1 MKVLDIFRF
10 AWGAVA
16 GHRLRSALSALGV
29 GMGVAAVIL
38 LTSLGEGT
46 RAYIVGQFT
55 QFGTNLIGVNPGKV
69 KTFGVPGALGGT
81 TQKLTLDDAEALRRV
96 PGVLHLSPV
105 IVGRA
110 RVEAGGR
117 GRNVFVYG
125 ASHEAPATWRWG
137 VSQGTFL
144 PAIDPR
150 RQASYAVLGPRVARE
165 IFPGASPL
173 GQRVR
178 IGGRSFLVVGVMEA
192 KGHLLNFDLD
202 DSAYIPV
209 ASAMDLFNQ
218 IELNEIDVLAASS
231 EAVPGVA
238 EGIRAV
244 LKARHRGADDVTVTT
259 QKEMLDS
266 FGRIM
271 DIVATSVTAIAAI
284 SLLVGAIGI
293 LTIMW
298 ISVHERT
305 HEIGLLRALGL
316 TPGSVAG
323 IFLLES
329 TLLAGA
335 GGLGGLTAGYG
346 IAFLASAFVPAL
358 PLKTPPVAAAAA
370 LTMSLLVGL
379 LSGYLPARRAARM
392 DPVEALRAE

>member
-1 MKVLDIFRF
+1 MWMDHLRF
-10 AWGAVA
+10 SWGAVA

-55 QFGTNLIGVNPGKV
+55 QFGTNLVGVNPGNI
-69 KTFGVPGALGGT
+69 KTFGIPGALGGT

-110 RVEAGGR
+110 KVESGGR

-125 ASHEAPATWRWG
+125 ATHEAPVTWRWG

-144 PAIDPR
+144 PAIDPH
-150 RQASYAVLGPRVARE
+150 RQASYTVLGPRVARE
-165 IFPGASPL
+165 IFPGQSPL
-173 GQRVR
+173 GRRVR

-192 KGHLLNFDLD
+192 KGRLLNFDLD

-218 IELNEIDVLAASS
+218 IELNEIDILAASS
-231 EAVPGVA
+231 EAVPSVA
-238 EGIRAV
+238 EGIRAL
-244 LKARHRGADDVTVTT
+244 LKVRHRGQDDVTVTT

-316 TPGSVAG
+316 TPGAVARL
-323 IFLLES
+323 FLVES
-329 TLLAGA
+329 TLLSGA
-335 GGLGGLTAGYG
+335 GGLGGLAAGYG
-346 IAFLASAFVPAL
+346 IAILASVLVPAL
-358 PLKTPPVAAAAA
+358 PLKTPPTAAIAA
-370 LTMSLLVGL
+370 LAMSLLVGL
-379 LSGYLPARRAARM
+379 LSGYLPARRAASL

>member
-1 MKVLDIFRF
+1 MKFVDLLRF

-16 GHRLRSALSALGV
+16 GHRLRSGLSALGV
-29 GMGVAAVIL
+29 GMGVTAVIL

-46 RAYIVGQFT
+46 RSYIVGQFS
-55 QFGTNLIGVNPGKV
+55 QFGTNLIGVNPGKI
-69 KTFGVPGALGGT
+69 KTFGMPGALGGT
-81 TQKLTLDDAEALRRV
+81 TQKLTLEDAEALRRV

-105 IVGRA
+105 IIGRA

-117 GRNVFVYG
+117 GRSVFVYG
-125 ASHEAPATWRWG
+125 ATHEAPATWRWG
-137 VSQGTFL
+137 VSQGSFL
-144 PAIDPR
+144 PPLDSR
-150 RQASYAVLGPRVARE
+150 RQASYAVLGPKVARE
-165 IFPGASPL
+165 VFPGASPL

-209 ASAMDLFNQ
+209 ASAMDLFDQ
-218 IELNEIDVLAASS
+218 VELNEIDVLAASS
-231 EAVPGVA
+231 ESVPAVA
-238 EGIRAV
+238 EGIRTV
-244 LKARHRGADDVTVTT
+244 LKARHRGAEDVTVTT

-316 TPGSVAG
+316 TPGSVAR
-323 IFLLES
+323 IFLVES
-329 TLLAGA
+329 TLLSGA
-335 GGLGGLTAGYG
+335 GGLGGLAAGYG
-346 IAFLASAFVPAL
+346 IAFLATALVPSL
-358 PLKTPPVAAAAA
+358 PMKTPAGAAAAA
-370 LTMSLLVGL
+370 LGMSLLVGL
-379 LSGYLPARRAARM
+379 LSGYLPARRAAGL

>member
-1 MKVLDIFRF
+1 MKFVDLLRF
-10 AWGAVA
+10 SWGAVA

-81 TQKLTLDDAEALRRV
+81 TQKLTLDDAESLRRI

-137 VSQGTFL
+137 VSQGSFL

-165 IFPGASPL
+165 VFPGVSPL

-218 IELNEIDVLAASS
+218 VELNEIDVLAASS
-231 EAVPGVA
+231 EAVPAVA
-238 EGIRAV
+238 DGIRAV

-316 TPGSVAG
+316 TPDSVAG
-323 IFLLES
+323 LFLLES

-335 GGLGGLTAGYG
+335 GGLGGLGAGYG
-346 IAFLASAFVPAL
+346 IAFLASALVPAL

>member
-1 MKVLDIFRF
+1 MMFPDALRF
-10 AWGAVA
+10 SWGAIT
-16 GHRLRSALSALGV
+16 GHRLRSTLSALGV
-29 GMGVAAVIL
+29 GIGVAAVIL

-55 QFGTNLIGVNPGKV
+55 QFGTNLVGVNPGKV

-81 TQKLTLDDAEALRRV
+81 TQKLTLDDAEALRRI
-96 PGVLHLSPV
+96 PGVQHLSPV

-110 RVEAGGR
+110 RVESGGR
-117 GRNVFVYG
+117 GRSVFVYG
-125 ASHEAPATWRWG
+125 ATHEAPVTWRWG
-137 VSQGTFL
+137 VAQGTFL
-144 PAIDPR
+144 PAIDPH
-150 RQASYAVLGPRVARE
+150 RQASYAVLGPKVARE
-165 IFPGASPL
+165 VFPGESPL
-173 GQRVR
+173 GKRVR

-192 KGHLLNFDLD
+192 KGRLLNFDLD

-218 IELNEIDVLAASS
+218 VELNEIDVLVSSS
-231 EAVPGVA
+231 EKVPSVA
-238 EGIRAV
+238 EGIRTL
-244 LKARHRGADDVTVTT
+244 LKTRHRGQDDVTVTT

-316 TPGSVAG
+316 KPGAVAG
-323 IFLLES
+323 LFLVEA
-329 TLLAGA
+329 TLLSGA
-335 GGLGGLTAGYG
+335 GGVAGLGAGYG
-346 IAFLASAFVPAL
+346 VAFMASLLVPAL
-358 PLKTPPVAAAAA
+358 PLKTPPAAAAAA
-370 LTMSLLVGL
+370 LFMSLLVGL
-379 LSGYLPARRAARM
+379 LSGYLPARRAANL

>member
-1 MKVLDIFRF
+1 MKFVDLLRF

-16 GHRLRSALSALGV
+16 GHRLRSGLSALGV
-29 GMGVAAVIL
+29 GMGVTAVIL

-46 RAYIVGQFT
+46 RSYIVGQFS
-55 QFGTNLIGVNPGKV
+55 QFGTNLIGVNPGKI
-69 KTFGVPGALGGT
+69 KTFGMPGALGGT
-81 TQKLTLDDAEALRRV
+81 TQKLTLEDAEALRRV

-105 IVGRA
+105 IIGRA

-117 GRNVFVYG
+117 GRSVFVYG
-125 ASHEAPATWRWG
+125 ATHEAPATWRWG
-137 VSQGTFL
+137 VSQGSFL
-144 PAIDPR
+144 PPLDSR
-150 RQASYAVLGPRVARE
+150 RQASYAVLGPKVARE
-165 IFPGASPL
+165 VFPGASPL

-209 ASAMDLFNQ
+209 ASAMDLFDQ
-218 IELNEIDVLAASS
+218 VELNEIDVLAASS
-231 EAVPGVA
+231 ESVPAVA
-238 EGIRAV
+238 EGIRTV
-244 LKARHRGADDVTVTT
+244 LKARHRGAEDVTVTT

-316 TPGSVAG
+316 TPGSVAR
-323 IFLLES
+323 IFLVES
-329 TLLAGA
+329 TLLSGA
-335 GGLGGLTAGYG
+335 GGLGGLAAGYG
-346 IAFLASAFVPAL
+346 ITFLATAL
-358 PLKTPPVAAAAA
+358 IPTLPMKTPAGAAAAA
-370 LTMSLLVGL
+370 LGMSLLVGL
-379 LSGYLPARRAARM
+379 LSGYLPARRAAGL

>member
-1 MKVLDIFRF
+1 
-10 AWGAVA
+10 
-16 GHRLRSALSALGV
+16 
-29 GMGVAAVIL
+29 
-38 LTSLGEGT
+38 
-46 RAYIVGQFT
+46 
-55 QFGTNLIGVNPGKV
+55 
-69 KTFGVPGALGGT
+69 
-81 TQKLTLDDAEALRRV
+81 
-96 PGVLHLSPV
+96 
-105 IVGRA
+105 
-110 RVEAGGR
+110 
-117 GRNVFVYG
+117 
-125 ASHEAPATWRWG
+125 
-137 VSQGTFL
+137 
-144 PAIDPR
+144 
-150 RQASYAVLGPRVARE
+150 VARE